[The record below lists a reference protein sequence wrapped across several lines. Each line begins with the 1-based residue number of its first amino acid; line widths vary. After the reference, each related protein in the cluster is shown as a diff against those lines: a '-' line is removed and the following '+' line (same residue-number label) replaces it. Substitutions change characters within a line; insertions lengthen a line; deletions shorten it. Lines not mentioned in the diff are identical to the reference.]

1 MTSGAPEA
9 VTAPAPAAVTVTGP
23 KLRAAPIQPLDT
35 VTVLSATEVVAAKT
49 VRADD
54 PYLEG
59 HYPDMT
65 VYPGVFLIESAYEA
79 VLHLVRET
87 HGPASDAELVALD
100 SVRFTTALRPGD
112 ELRVRCE
119 CRPGDEPGTLA
130 VTAHCTTGE
139 AKAALLKMR
148 YRLR

>member
-1 MTSGAPEA
+1 MTSLAAEP
-9 VTAPAPAAVTVTGP
+9 VTAGVPETVIVTGP
-23 KLRAAPIQPLDT
+23 KLRASPIAAIDT
-35 VTVLSATEVVAAKT
+35 VTVLSDSEVVAVKLI
-49 VRADD
+49 RADD

-59 HYPDMT
+59 HYPEMT
-65 VYPGVFLIESAYEA
+65 IYPGAFLIETAYQA
-79 VLHLVRET
+79 VIHLVQKTR
-87 HGPASDAELVALD
+87 GPEANAELSGLD

-112 ELRVRCE
+112 ELRVHCE

-130 VTAHCTTGE
+130 VIAHCTTGD

>member
-1 MTSGAPEA
+1 MTSAAPEA
-9 VTAPAPAAVTVTGP
+9 VTARAAEAVTVTGP
-23 KLRAAPIQPLDT
+23 GLRAAPIKPVDV
-35 VTVLSATEVVAAKT
+35 VTVVSESEVTAVKQ

-79 VLHLVRET
+79 VLHLVRT
-87 HGPASDAELVALD
+87 TRGPQADAELTALD

-130 VTAHCTTGE
+130 VIAHCTTGE